1 MMADRSAQAASRLAA
16 PMLTA
21 PMLTVRGLAAALIA
35 AVLLPAPQ
43 AASAAS
49 KKFTA
54 DYTVSLYGLTLARTS
69 FTSTLDGNAISI
81 DGAIATAG
89 VARIIDDTKGTTSV
103 RGHLSDSGVTPDSF
117 VIAYKSGK
125 KNKRTEIDFNGG
137 TVTRTLNIPPLKKR
151 KKWVPLSAD
160 DLKAATDPLSGI
172 MVRAAS
178 PAEVCTKTLR
188 YYDGEL
194 RADIAFSYAGRKPL
208 TIPGYSGDVT
218 LCTARFTPVGGY
230 KPGNSTIEYL
240 KNRGRMTVAFAPMG
254 STGMF
259 VPVSASVGTKIGTV
273 TVQANRLE
281 TLQ

>member
-1 MMADRSAQAASRLAA
+1 MLA
-16 PMLTA
+16 T
-21 PMLTVRGLAAALIA
+21 RGLAAALA
-35 AVLLPAPQ
+35 AAALLPASQ
-43 AASAAS
+43 AASAAP

-54 DYTVSLYGLTLARTS
+54 DYTVSIYGLTLARTS
-69 FTSTLDGNAISI
+69 FTSTLNGNAVSI
-81 DGAIATAG
+81 VGTIATAG
-89 VARIIDDTKGTTSV
+89 LARIIDDTRGTTRV
-103 RGHLSDSGVTPDSF
+103 RGHLSENGVAPDSF

-125 KNKRTEIDFNGG
+125 KNKRTEIDFTDG
-137 TVTRTLNIPPLKKR
+137 TVTRTLNIPPLKKH

-172 MVRAAS
+172 VVRAAS

-194 RADIAFSYAGRKPL
+194 RADITFSYAGRKPL

-218 LCTARFTPVGGY
+218 VCTARFTPVGGY

-240 KNRGRMTVAFAPMG
+240 KNEARMTVAFAPMG

-273 TVQANRLE
+273 TVRANRLE
-281 TLQ
+281 ALQ